1 MNISLKLLWIKL
13 EHVDI
18 LKRIYI
24 LENILRM
31 KKNRKKYFMFHL
43 NLICNLNIVIRFYSI
58 ENLCDSINLRIE
70 RNYFSCLCRM

>member
-1 MNISLKLLWIKL
+1 MNISLKLLRIKL

-31 KKNRKKYFMFHL
+31 KKKIGK
-43 NLICNLNIVIRFYSI
+43 NI
-58 ENLCDSINLRIE
+58 
-70 RNYFSCLCRM
+70 SCFI